1 MTQTPAP
8 ARSLPS
14 LLALGLPVLLLLAA
28 CGRDVEIEQPRPL
41 YGEDPIEYP
50 ITLWDR
56 GIEGETLLRVRVNDM
71 GTVDSVEV
79 VESSGHVAL
88 DSAAVRGA
96 KELRFSPGRRNG
108 RRIEVWA
115 QVPVHFSRRS
125 DPEGGPQV

>member
-1 MTQTPAP
+1 M
-8 ARSLPS
+8 
-14 LLALGLPVLLLLAA
+14 
-28 CGRDVEIEQPRPL
+28 EIEQPRPL

-125 DPEGGPQV
+125 DPEGAPQV

>member
-1 MTQTPAP
+1 MTQTTAP
-8 ARSLPS
+8 ARRAL
-14 LLALGLPVLLLLAA
+14 LLATLPALLLVAA
-28 CGRDVEIEQPRPL
+28 CGRDMEIEQPRPL
-41 YGEDPIEYP
+41 YGETPIEYP

-71 GTVDSVEV
+71 GSVDSVEV

-96 KELRFSPGRRNG
+96 KDLRFSPGRRNG

-115 QVPVHFSRRS
+115 HVPVHFSRRS
-125 DPEGGPQV
+125 DPEGAPQV